1 MPSYIHWKY
10 RLHASVSVRMV
21 CVAEHLSITVVLLI
35 MTLYYY
41 YYYSF
46 SFKSMSACIIRL
58 YNMYIFVV
66 NSLVHANVK

>member
-1 MPSYIHWKY
+1 
-10 RLHASVSVRMV
+10 MV